1 MVAPILVVGI
11 VKAIPTPANDIKQ
24 KRNRK
29 KQDEIDKL
37 NKKVELE
44 QEEKTKLAQQKQNT
58 DDPAEKR
65 DEKVDNIY
73 QGFDDNLSQEQFVA
87 ESNSIN

>member
-11 VKAIPTPANDIKQ
+11 VKAIP
-24 KRNRK
+24 NRK